1 MPSSS
6 VVSGTAVML
15 SCVVRQLE
23 DARVPGIGD
32 VRDGADVGLEQAS
45 RRACR
50 ASRRRREP
58 RRPQLCSTPVLAD
71 AHSDLLMELV
81 HFRGEQ
87 RPFAKRWLRPLEAG
101 GVQLQVC
108 ALFSADGDLPEMA
121 LRKALLGV
129 GELDR
134 AVAENPPL
142 VAVRSAADL
151 DAALMPG
158 RLGLML
164 SIEGMEPLGH
174 EPALI
179 DVFCRLGV
187 RMASLTWNRR
197 NAVRRRHGGGSP
209 RGSQQHRPRARGPDG
224 RAPDR
229 LRSLARQRG
238 HLRRGAGAHRRPPG
252 ARQPRALPRAPGHPA
267 QPQRR
272 AAAALAERDGVV
284 GLMALPFVVHPSE
297 WTIPRLIDHVDH
309 LAETIGV
316 RHICLGGDFARQIEH
331 SGASGAAALTSDMAI
346 EGLSGP
352 EEYPAL
358 FAALS
363 ERGYGDDDLRAIASE
378 NLLRVLRRTL
388 PA

>member
-1 MPSSS
+1 
-6 VVSGTAVML
+6 
-15 SCVVRQLE
+15 
-23 DARVPGIGD
+23 
-32 VRDGADVGLEQAS
+32 
-45 RRACR
+45 
-50 ASRRRREP
+50 
-58 RRPQLCSTPVLAD
+58 
-71 AHSDLLMELV
+71 MELV

-134 AVAENPPL
+134 AVAENPQL
-142 VAVRSAADL
+142 VGVRSAADL

-197 NAVRRRHGGGSP
+197 NAFADGTAEDP
-209 RGSQQHRPRARGPDG
+209 RGGLSSIG
-224 RAPDR
+224 RALVDR
-229 LRSLARQRG
+229 MAALPIAFDLSHANEGTFAEVLERIG
-238 HLRRGAGAHRRPPG
+238 DRPVLVSH
-252 ARQPRALPRAPGHPA
+252 ALCRALQDIPRNLSDD
-267 QPQRR
+267 QLR
-272 AAAALAERDGVV
+272 ALAERDGVV
-284 GLMALPFVVHPSE
+284 GLMALPFVVHPRE
-297 WTIPRLIDHVDH
+297 GTIARLIDHVDH

-331 SGASGAAALTSDMAI
+331 SGAEGAEGLDSEMAI

-358 FAALS
+358 FAALRG
-363 ERGYGDDDLRAIASE
+363 RGYGEDDLRAIASE
-378 NLLRVLRRTL
+378 NLVRVLRRTL